1 MVVLELLKA
10 FVTKIK
16 KKNNMKKGHY
26 GKYTGNA
33 RHSRKEEMIHDREMI
48 YDAKTQIHN
57 EDRKYKESGSS
68 SDKRDMIHERELIH
82 DTKSQLH
89 RADQDYKNDSPLHYK
104 PGDIHSGSTGAYDA
118 GSNEFS
124 AQVAEVKGIGDINK
138 AYGEAAS
145 EIITALGEKPDQKEK
160 PDMTMTKEYLNK
172 RGGIGAANNP
182 SLDPATYG
190 PNGTPGG
197 GNKAFDPNTY
207 SNLTITPTN
216 FDELPALSS
225 GSTGSTTVEAGG
237 GGKLSSF
244 DNAWK
249 NDLEGIRTSGM
260 YGGSDNAAKARYIQ
274 DVGGQGETIGKG
286 NAREYANEVLP
297 FGATYDSAKHQEDMM
312 SRLFKTKKS
321 NIPGT

>member
-216 FDELPALSS
+216 FDELPTLSG
-225 GSTGSTTVEAGG
+225 GSTGGGDRVYTDDMAFKNMTPQQKQEYGNDINVFKGEADEWR
-237 GGKLSSF
+237 KNNPDM
-244 DNAWK
+244 DN
-249 NDLEGIRTSGM
+249 
-260 YGGSDNAAKARYIQ
+260 
-274 DVGGQGETIGKG
+274 
-286 NAREYANEVLP
+286 
-297 FGATYDSAKHQEDMM
+297 FATNLDTRD
-312 SRLFKTKKS
+312 TKKS
-321 NIPGT
+321 SPWSGSSNFIIKGLMGKK